1 MKKTLSI
8 LTLLIL
14 AVSIVSAGSIYV
26 DSGVS
31 LSNGN
36 RVYEVNSPYGITGKT
51 SPIPLSVVSM
61 PIEIGYNYSS
71 DNGFITSVSS
81 SYFIVLSEKMDG
93 EAVEEEYLFPNS
105 FVAKAQVGYG
115 LKVNKKM
122 NVELLGGISFA
133 LGTRNDDES
142 NKASLTT
149 LSIVAEA
156 GINYE
161 LDDSLYLR
169 AGGKVGFPLTTN
181 VKYKDAEDYKITYSG
196 FVFNFTPFA
205 GVSYEF

>member
-36 RVYEVNSPYGITGKT
+36 RVYEVNSPSGLTGKT

-105 FVAKAQVGYG
+105 FVAKAQVG
-115 LKVNKKM
+115 
-122 NVELLGGISFA
+122 
-133 LGTRNDDES
+133 
-142 NKASLTT
+142 
-149 LSIVAEA
+149 
-156 GINYE
+156 
-161 LDDSLYLR
+161 
-169 AGGKVGFPLTTN
+169 
-181 VKYKDAEDYKITYSG
+181 
-196 FVFNFTPFA
+196 
-205 GVSYEF
+205 

>member
-1 MKKTLSI
+1 MKKNLSI

-14 AVSIVSAGSIYV
+14 AVSIVSAGSIYA

-36 RVYEVNSPYGITGKT
+36 RVYEVNSPSGLTGKT

-115 LKVNKKM
+115 LKVNKK
-122 NVELLGGISFA
+122 GS
-133 LGTRNDDES
+133 
-142 NKASLTT
+142 
-149 LSIVAEA
+149 
-156 GINYE
+156 
-161 LDDSLYLR
+161 
-169 AGGKVGFPLTTN
+169 
-181 VKYKDAEDYKITYSG
+181 SG
-196 FVFNFTPFA
+196 FLLFNSFTR
-205 GVSYEF
+205 